1 MGPHLFKIHL
11 WLLEFKLEFLNGW
24 VKCSAISFR
33 QIEFLKYVAKNSVYI
48 FPKDRLF
55 FIKFVKSD
63 LTSCSYS

>member
-33 QIEFLKYVAKNSVYI
+33 QIEFLKYVAKN
-48 FPKDRLF
+48 
-55 FIKFVKSD
+55 
-63 LTSCSYS
+63 